1 MSKQSE
7 AILEEQLVAQ
17 LQLLGYKFALV
28 SNEKEL
34 LRNLKMQLEKH
45 NNIIFSEAEFEK
57 VMNLLSKGS
66 AFEKAKTL
74 RQKPSG

>member
-17 LQLLGYKFALV
+17 LQLLGYKIAPV

-34 LRNLKMQLEKH
+34 LRKL
-45 NNIIFSEAEFEK
+45 
-57 VMNLLSKGS
+57 
-66 AFEKAKTL
+66 
-74 RQKPSG
+74 